1 MGQGT
6 YSAVCG
12 EICKLAHQV
21 RNVKVS
27 GSLAAASPPQGGDEL
42 WTKPQLRQV
51 KLFKPRGVMSMGFL
65 DTESKDLLDRESSYL
80 LDRESSHF
88 LDGESKGFVGKF

>member
-1 MGQGT
+1 MG
-6 YSAVCG
+6 SC
-12 EICKLAHQV
+12 
-21 RNVKVS
+21 
-27 GSLAAASPPQGGDEL
+27 GDEPKRGTS
-42 WTKPQLRQV
+42 WVAVGITKS
-51 KLFKPRGVMSMGFL
+51 VMSMGFL